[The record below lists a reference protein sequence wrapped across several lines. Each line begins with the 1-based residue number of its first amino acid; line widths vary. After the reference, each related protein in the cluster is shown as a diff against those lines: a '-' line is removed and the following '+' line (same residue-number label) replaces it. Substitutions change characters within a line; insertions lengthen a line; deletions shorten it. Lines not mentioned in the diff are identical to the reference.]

1 MTVSAARPSSRIV
14 PLAVALGIGA
24 VLAALFVWPL
34 VEGLRGAFVDAGGR
48 PTLAFVSL
56 VFANPVYRQ
65 GFVNS
70 LGVASASTVL
80 AGAAGLGLA
89 VVLERFSF
97 PGRGL
102 LSALVPLPLIVP
114 PFVGAI
120 GIKQLLGPFGAL
132 NALLARLGF
141 ERAGLPIDWLREG
154 RFWAVVL
161 LTALHLYPVVYFN
174 ASAALANVNPEM
186 EEAAQ
191 NLGASRVRRFAKV
204 TLPLI
209 FPSLFAALTIVFIWG
224 LTELGVPL
232 MCDYMQVTSVQIFAG
247 LKDIG
252 RNPFVYALVAVV
264 LAATAS
270 LYALARLA
278 FGRTREALASKGSA
292 RRAAKPLRGWRAA
305 ACTVAVSLVLFTA
318 ALPNISVLLVSL
330 SDDWYRDLLPS
341 GFTLRHFEAAL
352 GHAMVVPSIANS
364 LRYVTLSTAL
374 DLVLGVA
381 TALIVVRSRSRFG
394 HVLDAAVMVPL
405 AVPGLV
411 MAFGYLA
418 ISREGRPLSFLNPA
432 HDPTALLVAAYA
444 IRRLPFVVRAVAA
457 GLQQISRALEE
468 AAQNLGATSARAFYR
483 VTLPLLGPHLLAGGI
498 FAFALS
504 MLEVFDSLILAQ
516 KQTSFPVTKA
526 IYELFQL
533 LGDGRTVA
541 AALGVW
547 AMFFLG
553 VAVTA
558 ARSALG
564 GRLGAIFRV

>member
-1 MTVSAARPSSRIV
+1 VRRAPPGKPRFLA
-14 PLAVALGIGA
+14 LAVGLGLAA
-24 VLAALFVWPL
+24 VLAALLVWPL
-34 VEGLRGAFVDAGGR
+34 IESLRGAFVDAGGR
-48 PTLAFVSL
+48 PTFAFVSL
-56 VFANPVYRQ
+56 VFENPVYLR
-65 GFVNS
+65 GFLNS
-70 LGVASASTVL
+70 LAVAAASTVI
-80 AGAAGLGLA
+80 AGAAGLAVA

-97 PGRGL
+97 AGRRV

-132 NALLARLGF
+132 NALLVHLGL
-141 ERAGLPIDWLREG
+141 ERAGQSIDWLRNG

-191 NLGASRVRRFAKV
+191 NLGAGGVRRFTRV

-209 FPSLFAALTIVFIWG
+209 FPSIFAALTIVFIWG

-232 MCDYMQVTSVQIFAG
+232 MCDYMQVTSVQIFSG

-270 LYALARLA
+270 LYALARVS
-278 FGRTREALASKGSA
+278 FGRTRQALATKGGA
-292 RRAAKPLRGWRAA
+292 RRVPKALRGWRGF
-305 ACTVAVSLVLFTA
+305 ACAGAVTLVVLTA
-318 ALPNISVLLVSL
+318 ALPNLSVVLASV
-330 SDDWYRDLLPS
+330 SDDWYRTVLPS
-341 GFTLRHFEAAL
+341 SYTLRHFDAAL
-352 GHAMVVPSIANS
+352 GNAMVVPSIANS

-381 TALIVVRSRSRFG
+381 AALIVVRSHSRFS
-394 HVLDAAVMVPL
+394 HLLDAAVMVPL

-418 ISREGRPLSFLNPA
+418 VSREGRPLSFLNPA
-432 HDPTALLVAAYA
+432 RDPTALLVAAYA

-457 GLQQISRALEE
+457 GLQQISGALEE
-468 AAQNLGATSARAFYR
+468 AAQNLGAGPARTFLR

-504 MLEVFDSLILAQ
+504 MLEVSDSLILAQ
-516 KQTSFPVTKA
+516 KQTTFPVTKS

-533 LGDGRTVA
+533 LGDGRGVA

-547 AMFFLG
+547 AMLFLG
-553 VAVTA
+553 VALTA

-564 GRLGAIFRV
+564 GRLGGMFRV